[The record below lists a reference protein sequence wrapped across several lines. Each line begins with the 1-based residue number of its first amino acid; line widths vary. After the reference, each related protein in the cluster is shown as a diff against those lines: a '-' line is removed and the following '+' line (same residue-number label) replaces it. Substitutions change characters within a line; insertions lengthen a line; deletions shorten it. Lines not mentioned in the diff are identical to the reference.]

1 MRIIVDDYM
10 NPVSNTQSGYLYHA
24 LKDLKEHEVLMYNK
38 KQPLFE
44 VLDRFNPDIYITACS
59 QASIDLPVWIKE
71 SGKDLKLFVNISNEK
86 QGYIYE
92 IESHFRRMGIDF
104 TFFGD
109 LSGVQKIL
117 TKKSK
122 IVSLLN
128 AVDEN
133 IIAEKKY
140 FKEKIDCL
148 YFMDDKDAIEEFKS
162 ETYHI
167 CSSKY
172 VADIRFDLLTAVNS
186 MFHNYKEVVFCNLE
200 AGLSQAF
207 FESLYRADKTYF
219 ISHEHTDKINETIS
233 KVMGGEY
240 NLDYNSKDKLKDFST
255 IKETIKNK
263 HTGTNRVK
271 QLLSQCSGVK
281 C

>member
-1 MRIIVDDYM
+1 
-10 NPVSNTQSGYLYHA
+10 
-24 LKDLKEHEVLMYNK
+24 
-38 KQPLFE
+38 
-44 VLDRFNPDIYITACS
+44 
-59 QASIDLPVWIKE
+59 
-71 SGKDLKLFVNISNEK
+71 
-86 QGYIYE
+86 
-92 IESHFRRMGIDF
+92 
-104 TFFGD
+104 
-109 LSGVQKIL
+109 
-117 TKKSK
+117 
-122 IVSLLN
+122 
-128 AVDEN
+128 
-133 IIAEKKY
+133 
-140 FKEKIDCL
+140 
-148 YFMDDKDAIEEFKS
+148 
-162 ETYHI
+162 
-167 CSSKY
+167 
-172 VADIRFDLLTAVNS
+172 

-233 KVMGGEY
+233 KVIGGEY